1 MRRPNKRKTK
11 IVCTLGP
18 ASNSREVIREMILTG
33 MNVARL
39 NFSHG
44 SYDEHERILNIIRE
58 ESNSTQQHVAVLQ
71 DLSGPK
77 VRISDVEDGQIM
89 VPDGGHITL
98 RYAVDK
104 SECLGTLDSLYVE
117 SFNPGQVLKVGH
129 KALLADGRIALV
141 AESVGED
148 EVLCKV
154 LSGGP
159 LRSRSGISVPESQL
173 DLPCLTEKDRKDLEW
188 GVKHD
193 VDYIALSFVASS
205 QDIIDAKTLVE
216 KHGADIPIVAK
227 VERAVSMDHIS
238 SIVESSDAVM
248 VARGD
253 LGLELPLERVPTAQ
267 RLIIRTANFAGTP
280 VITATQML
288 MSMVNELRPTRAEVT
303 DVATAVRDGTD
314 AVMLSDE
321 TAMGHHP
328 VESVRVLS
336 NIVVEAERELNYE
349 RTRASLKRSDSAK
362 VPDAVCYA
370 ACSAAEKISSNC
382 IVACTESGYTARLMA
397 KYRPVQNLFGVTNHV
412 SSLRR
417 MALYWGVEPVLIDQ
431 EDVQAEED
439 EIQQTIILIRDTF
452 GIKPGARVVV
462 TAGLKAHHVG
472 STNIM
477 QIREIPR
484 TS

>member
-1 MRRPNKRKTK
+1 MRRPKKRKTK

-18 ASNSREVIREMILTG
+18 ASNSREVIRQMIDTG

-58 ESNSTQQHVAVLQ
+58 ESQRTQDHVAILQ

-77 VRISDVEDGQIM
+77 VRISDVQDGQITIAE
-89 VPDGGHITL
+89 GAHITL
-98 RYAVDK
+98 RYAEDK
-104 SECLGTLDSLYVE
+104 SECLGDVDNLYVE

-129 KALLADGRIALV
+129 KALLADGRIVLV
-141 AESVGED
+141 AETVGED
-148 EVLCKV
+148 EVRCKV

-173 DLPCLTEKDRKDLEW
+173 DLPCLTEKDRRDLQW
-188 GVKHD
+188 GVEHG

-205 QDIIDAKTLVE
+205 QDIIEAKALIK
-216 KHGADIPIVAK
+216 KHGADIPVVAK
-227 VERAVSMDHIS
+227 IERAVSMDHIS

-336 NIVVEAERELNYE
+336 NIVMEAEREMNYE
-349 RTRASLKRSDSAK
+349 RTRSSLKRSDSAK

-412 SSLRR
+412 KSLRR
-417 MALYWGVEPVLIDQ
+417 MALYWGVQPVLISP
-431 EDVQAEED
+431 EDAQPDED
-439 EIQQTIILIRDTF
+439 EIQQTITLIRDTF

-462 TAGLKAHHVG
+462 TAGLKSHHVG